1 MGNLGRMGYGGTLD
15 GMWPYS
21 YDSCDSGTLPNQ
33 TMNGE
38 HSRTFTPTHLGTDI
52 FLLVSFAGV
61 PEIATTSGPEWSPF
75 NGSLSYLTGQ
85 RLSACTCPDDPSHP
99 GPKKANGDWTGRSA
113 PEIDLI
119 EAQVCRGRALLRI
132 DCSVGLHLAIIQR
145 SFNRRN

>member
-1 MGNLGRMGYGGTLD
+1 MKHRLTLVL
-15 GMWPYS
+15 
-21 YDSCDSGTLPNQ
+21 TI
-33 TMNGE
+33 
-38 HSRTFTPTHLGTDI
+38 R
-52 FLLVSFAGV
+52 LVSSVGV

-119 EAQVCRGRALLRI
+119 EAQVCRGRSSMLVVW
-132 DCSVGLHLAIIQR
+132 SVYLHLAILKGYSIGGIGYR
-145 SFNRRN
+145 GRGISIRLVRIAIAESWTES